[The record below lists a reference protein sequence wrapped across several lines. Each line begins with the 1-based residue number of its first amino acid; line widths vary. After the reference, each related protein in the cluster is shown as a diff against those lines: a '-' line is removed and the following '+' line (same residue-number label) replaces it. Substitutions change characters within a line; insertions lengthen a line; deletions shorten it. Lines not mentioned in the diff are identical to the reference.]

1 MLYILILNLLFALEE
16 LDLLKDSI
24 EDPALVKVDH
34 SLPQTVRITCKVA
47 LVVTYINVVG
57 PRLLKCQD
65 S

>member
-47 LVVTYINVVG
+47 LVVTYINVVA
-57 PRLLKCQD
+57 PPPII
-65 S
+65 